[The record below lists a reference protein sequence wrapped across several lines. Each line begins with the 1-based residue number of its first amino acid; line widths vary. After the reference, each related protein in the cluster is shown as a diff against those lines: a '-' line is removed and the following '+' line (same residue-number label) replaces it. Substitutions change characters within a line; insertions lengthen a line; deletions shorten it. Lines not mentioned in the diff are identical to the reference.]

1 MVLLSTGSISF
12 IQLIY
17 VFHTFWLILPT
28 QSHHNR
34 LCHTYV
40 YTMAFWSFSRTFSR
54 IFLVLSSPK
63 KFWLFWQCLFWL
75 LLKCFNWSRYI
86 FKYEP
91 VVVSNVESVGS
102 SDVLSVVWSVVDVS
116 SFSVVVSEDPSV
128 ILIVVCAK
136 TLQSSFVKFLFQA

>member
-17 VFHTFWLILPT
+17 VFHTFWLILPA

-91 VVVSNVESVGS
+91 VVVSNIEAVGS
-102 SDVLSVVWSVVDVS
+102 SITGQFGLPRTHTTGFPTQCESISGS
-116 SFSVVVSEDPSV
+116 HLTSGFMLRHS
-128 ILIVVCAK
+128 I
-136 TLQSSFVKFLFQA
+136 